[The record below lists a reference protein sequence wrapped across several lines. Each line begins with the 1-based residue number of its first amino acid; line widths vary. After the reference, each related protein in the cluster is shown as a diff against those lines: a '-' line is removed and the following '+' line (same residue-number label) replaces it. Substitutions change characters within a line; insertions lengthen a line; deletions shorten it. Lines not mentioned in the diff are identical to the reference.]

1 MLRPAFPTA
10 LETGKPHTRM
20 NPDKTV
26 TVKRLLFST
35 HGALAFA
42 AGVLSA
48 AIVMAGPQIEISQ
61 KGREFTPGEISIA
74 RGEAIQILND
84 DSDLLHHAYI
94 ESKKFSFDSGDQQPG
109 SRTSITF
116 PETGDFTVRCAIHP
130 KMKLLVHVK

>member
-1 MLRPAFPTA
+1 M
-10 LETGKPHTRM
+10 PHTRM
-20 NPDKTV
+20 DPDKTV
-26 TVKRLLFST
+26 TVKRLLFSA

-42 AGVLSA
+42 AGVLTA
-48 AIVMAGPQIEISQ
+48 AIVVAAPQIEISQ

-94 ESKKFSFDSGDQQPG
+94 ESKRFSFDSGDQQPG